1 LERVRYD
8 LFLKLKFSMTR
19 ANTPLD
25 SLPVPS
31 IGVGGV
37 LFNGHQQ
44 VLLIKRNQPPA
55 KGLWSIPGGRLESG
69 ESLVEACRREFYEE
83 TNLDVEV
90 KHVVAVVERRLEGFH
105 YVIIDFWVQ
114 LADEKKCFPIA
125 QSDVAE
131 AKWINL
137 DDLGLYDLVVGLAE
151 IIVRTYNSQVQGG
164 LHDANATGSDFILP
178 LQVV

>member
-1 LERVRYD
+1 
-8 LFLKLKFSMTR
+8 MTR
-19 ANTPLD
+19 PNTPLD

-31 IGVGGV
+31 IGVGGI
-37 LFNGHQQ
+37 LFNGRQQ

-55 KGLWSIPGGRLESG
+55 KGLWSIPGGRLGSG

-83 TNLDVEV
+83 TGLDVEV
-90 KHVVAVVERRLEGFH
+90 NHVVAVVERRLEGFH

-114 LADEKKCFPIA
+114 LADENKCFPIA
-125 QSDVAE
+125 QSDVVE

-151 IIVRTYNSQVQGG
+151 IIVRTYNCQAQGG
-164 LHDANATGSDFILP
+164 LRDVNETGTDFILP